1 VPAHSSVPS
10 GGGRREVSLREVGAF
25 KLTVGALLFIT
36 ISRAHD
42 YLGPVAAVRPGLILF
57 VLALLI
63 LVMNP
68 GSARLKN
75 LTREWPSRV
84 VLGLVAVACLG
95 ALTGL
100 SLTASGAFLTSIFF
114 RLVTFFALVAISIQ
128 VVRDLRFLMAT
139 YVVSLIV
146 LTGIIVFV
154 VGPTNVDGVQ
164 RIGETSMYDGNDLG
178 VVFTAGLPFALLM
191 AQAGGRWARVMGWV
205 ALVAVPACIVLTG
218 SRGGFLA
225 LAASGLAILFLMP
238 RVGLVR
244 RIGVLASAVVVMAVA
259 APDGYWDTMATI
271 LNPQADYNITDEAG
285 RMAIWK
291 RGMGYVAEYPV
302 FGVGPDNFVRAGWE
316 ISAVGR
322 AGLPGVG
329 LRSLAPHNTFLQV
342 WAEMGTAGLI
352 LWLSI
357 LYGGIVGC
365 LRARSRMPTWWL
377 TGTDDQRFLYLLAS
391 YLPISFIGFSVASFF
406 TSHAYTGVFY
416 ILAGFLA
423 AFHVL
428 LRVERMRGRH
438 VSDQGSESTGES
450 RSRDAV
456 GPSLG
461 AYQPARVRAGE
472 GGRLPFPSALGRA
485 GPSGLTAR
493 TEPVVRSRGS
503 SS

>member
-1 VPAHSSVPS
+1 
-10 GGGRREVSLREVGAF
+10 VSLREVGAF
-25 KLTVGALLFIT
+25 KLTVGALLFVT

-57 VLALLI
+57 VLALLL

-68 GSARLKN
+68 GAARLKN

-100 SLTASGAFLTSIFF
+100 SLTASGAFLTNIFF

-128 VVRDLRFLMAT
+128 VIRDLRFLMAA

-146 LTGIIVFV
+146 LAGIIVFV
-154 VGPTNVDGVQ
+154 VGPTNVDGMQ

-178 VVFTAGLPFALLM
+178 VVFAAGLPFALLM
-191 AQAGGRWARVMGWV
+191 AQAGGRWARLMGWV
-205 ALVAVPACIVLTG
+205 ALVAVPACIMLTG

-225 LAASGLAILFLMP
+225 LAAVGIAILFLMP
-238 RVGLVR
+238 RVTVVR
-244 RIGVLASAVVVMAVA
+244 RIGILGAALVTMAVA
-259 APDGYWDTMATI
+259 APDGYWDTMGTI
-271 LNPQADYNITDEAG
+271 LNPGEDYNMTSDTG
-285 RMAIWK
+285 RMAIWT
-291 RGMGYVAEYPV
+291 RGLGYVAAYPV
-302 FGVGPDNFVRAGWE
+302 FGVGPDNFIRAGWE

-329 LRSLAPHNTFLQV
+329 MRSLAPHNTFLQV
-342 WAEMGTAGLI
+342 WAEMGTVGLI

-365 LRARSRMPTWWL
+365 LRARSRMPSWWL

-391 YLPISFIGFSVASFF
+391 YLPICFIGFSVATFF

-428 LRVERMRGRH
+428 LRVERRRGRH
-438 VSDQGSESTGES
+438 VGDQGGGRTRESL
-450 RSRDAV
+450 SRDAV
-456 GPSLG
+456 RPSRG
-461 AYQPARVRAGE
+461 AYQPATVRAGE
-472 GGRLPFPSALGRA
+472 GGRLPLPSALGRA